1 MKKIK
6 DPKLF
11 RSIREFL
18 VVYLPQIRGK
28 SSHTVKAYRDALNL
42 FILFLKD
49 TKNIDIFGFTT
60 SLITG
65 QTVMEFLNWLVEKR
79 RCKVTT
85 RNHRLTCFRSFCK
98 YLTASDPTLIPT
110 LSEISSIAK
119 AVDIDERKPVFLS
132 EDEVKL
138 VLSLPNTS
146 KAIGIR
152 DQLYLS
158 LLYDS
163 GARNNEILSLK
174 LQDVSFS
181 GKNCTIRLVGKG
193 NKTRLIPISEAVAK
207 MIKRYWAIFH
217 PENNPNQYLF
227 YTVYHKSKHK
237 MSADNVARFMR
248 TYEQLAQKSNPGIPH
263 LHPHL
268 FRHARALHLYRA
280 GMPLS
285 LVGEWLGHAQL
296 ETTLIYAY
304 ADTEMKR
311 KAIEKATDENN
322 PLVKIETPRFI
333 DDEDNIKQLYGLTQV
348 IPT

>member
-11 RSIREFL
+11 HSIREFL
-18 VVYLPQIRGK
+18 VVYLPQIRRK
-28 SSHTVKAYRDALNL
+28 SSHTVKAYRDTLNL
-42 FILFLKD
+42 FILFLKE
-49 TKNIDIFGFTT
+49 TRNIDIFGFTT
-60 SLITG
+60 SFLAA
-65 QTVMEFLNWLVEKR
+65 QTILEFLDWLVEKR
-79 RCKVTT
+79 GCTLTT
-85 RNHRLTCFRSFCK
+85 RNHRLICIRSFCK
-98 YLTASDPTLIPT
+98 YLTASEPTLVPT

-119 AVDIDERKPVFLS
+119 AVDADERKPVFLS

-138 VLSLPNTS
+138 VLSLPDTCNE
-146 KAIGIR
+146 IGIR

-181 GKNCTIRLVGKG
+181 GKNCTIRLLGKG
-193 NKTRLIPISEAVAK
+193 NKTRLIPISESVTK
-207 MIKRYWAIFH
+207 MMKRYWTIFH
-217 PENNPNQYLF
+217 QENNPNQYLF
-227 YTVYHKSKHK
+227 YTVHHKSKHK
-237 MSADNVARFMR
+237 MSADNVARFMG
-248 TYEQLAQKSNPGIPH
+248 TYEQLARKSLPGIPH

-296 ETTLIYAY
+296 QTTLLYAY

-311 KAIEKATDENN
+311 KAIEKATKKGN
-322 PLVKIETPRFI
+322 PLVEIESPLFI
-333 DDEDNIKQLYGLTQV
+333 NDEDDIKRLYGLG
-348 IPT
+348 

>member
-11 RSIREFL
+11 HSIREFL
-18 VVYLPQIRGK
+18 IVYLPQIRRK
-28 SSHTVKAYRDALNL
+28 SSHTVKAYRDTLNL
-42 FILFLKD
+42 FILFLKE
-49 TKNIDIFGFTT
+49 TKNIDIFEFTT
-60 SLITG
+60 SFITG
-65 QTVMEFLNWLVEKR
+65 QTIMEFLTWLVEKR
-79 RCKVTT
+79 GCKVTT
-85 RNHRLTCFRSFCK
+85 RNHRLTCIRSFCK
-98 YLTASDPTLIPT
+98 YLSAADATLVPTLA
-110 LSEISSIAK
+110 EISSIAK
-119 AVDIDERKPVFLS
+119 AANTDDRNPVFLS

-138 VLSLPNTS
+138 VLSLPDTHN
-146 KAIGIR
+146 AIGIR
-152 DQLYLS
+152 DQLYLA

-181 GKNCTIRLVGKG
+181 GKNCTIHLLGKG
-193 NKTRLIPISEAVAK
+193 NKTRLIPISESVAK
-207 MIKRYWAIFH
+207 MMKRYWAIFH
-217 PENNPNQYLF
+217 QDSNPNQYLF
-227 YTVYHKSKHK
+227 YTVHHKSKHK
-237 MSADNVARFMR
+237 MSADNVARFMA
-248 TYEQLAQKSNPGIPH
+248 TYERLAQKSHPSIPH

-311 KAIEKATDENN
+311 KAIEKATEEGN
-322 PLVKIETPRFI
+322 PLVEIETPHFI
-333 DDEDNIKQLYGLTQV
+333 NDEDNIKQLYGLG
-348 IPT
+348 

>member
-1 MKKIK
+1 MKQIK
-6 DPKLF
+6 DPQLF
-11 RSIREFL
+11 HSIREFL

-28 SSHTVKAYRDALNL
+28 SSHTVKAYRVALNL

-49 TKNIDIFGFTT
+49 TRHIDIFGFTT

-65 QTVMEFLNWLVEKR
+65 QTVLEFLNWLVEKR
-79 RCKVTT
+79 SCKVTT
-85 RNHRLTCFRSFCK
+85 RNQRLTCIRSFCK
-98 YLTASDPTLIPT
+98 YLTASDATLIPN
-110 LSEISSIAK
+110 LAEISSIAK

-132 EDEVKL
+132 EDEVKF
-138 VLSLPNTS
+138 VLSLPDTHN
-146 KAIGIR
+146 AIGIR
-152 DQLYLS
+152 NQLYLS

-181 GKNCTIRLVGKG
+181 GKHCTMRLVGKR
-193 NKTRLIPISEAVAK
+193 NKIRLIPISESVAK
-207 MIKRYWAIFH
+207 MMKRYRTLFH
-217 PENNPNQYLF
+217 PDGDPNQYLF
-227 YTVYHKSKHK
+227 YTVHHKAKHK

-248 TYEQLAQKSNPGIPH
+248 TYERLAKKTNPGIPH

-280 GMPLS
+280 GMPLA

-311 KAIEKATDENN
+311 KAIEKATEKNN
-322 PLVKIETPRFI
+322 PLVKIEYPRFI
-333 DDEDNIKQLYGLTQV
+333 GDEDKIKELYGLT
-348 IPT
+348 

>member
-6 DPKLF
+6 DPQLF
-11 RSIREFL
+11 HSIREFL

-28 SSHTVKAYRDALNL
+28 SSHTVKAYRDTLNL

-49 TKNIDIFGFTT
+49 TKNIDLFGFTT

-79 RCKVTT
+79 GCKVTT
-85 RNHRLTCFRSFCK
+85 RNHRLTCIRSFCK
-98 YLTASDPTLIPT
+98 YLTASDATLVPT
-110 LSEISSIAK
+110 LSDISSIAK
-119 AVDIDERKPVFLS
+119 VVDTDERKPVFLS
-132 EDEVKL
+132 EDEVKII
-138 VLSLPNTS
+138 LSLPDIRNT
-146 KAIGIR
+146 IGIR

-181 GKNCTIRLVGKG
+181 GKNYNIRLVGKG
-193 NKTRLIPISEAVAK
+193 NKTRLIPISEPVAK
-207 MIKRYWAIFH
+207 MMKKYWAIFH
-217 PENNPNQYLF
+217 QDSNPNQYLF
-227 YTVYHKSKHK
+227 YTIHHKSKHK
-237 MSADNVARFMR
+237 MSADNVARFMG
-248 TYEQLAQKSNPGIPH
+248 TYEQLAKKSHPGIPH

-311 KAIEKATDENN
+311 KAIEKATEESN
-322 PLVKIETPRFI
+322 PLVKIENPHFI
-333 DDEDNIKQLYGLTQV
+333 DDEDNIKQLYGLG
-348 IPT
+348 

>member
-6 DPKLF
+6 DPQLF
-11 RSIREFL
+11 NSIREFL

-28 SSHTVKAYRDALNL
+28 SSHTVKAYREALNL

-49 TKNIDIFGFTT
+49 TRHIDIFGFTT
-60 SLITG
+60 SMITG

-79 RCKVTT
+79 SCKITT
-85 RNHRLTCFRSFCK
+85 RNHRLSCIRSFCK
-98 YLTASDPTLIPT
+98 YLTASDVTLIPI

-138 VLSLPNTS
+138 VLSLPDTRNE
-146 KAIGIR
+146 IGIR

-163 GARNNEILSLK
+163 AARNNEILSLK

-181 GKNCTIRLVGKG
+181 GRNCTIRLAGKG
-193 NKTRLIPISEAVAK
+193 NKIRLIPISEAVAK
-207 MIKRYWAIFH
+207 MIKRYLAIFH
-217 PENNPNQYLF
+217 HDSNPNRYLF

-248 TYEQLAQKSNPGIPH
+248 TYEQIAKKSNPGIPH

-280 GMPLS
+280 GMPLP

-311 KAIEKATDENN
+311 KAIEKATLENN
-322 PLVKIETPRFI
+322 PLVRIETPRFI
-333 DDEDNIKQLYGLTQV
+333 DDEDKIKQLYGLT
-348 IPT
+348 